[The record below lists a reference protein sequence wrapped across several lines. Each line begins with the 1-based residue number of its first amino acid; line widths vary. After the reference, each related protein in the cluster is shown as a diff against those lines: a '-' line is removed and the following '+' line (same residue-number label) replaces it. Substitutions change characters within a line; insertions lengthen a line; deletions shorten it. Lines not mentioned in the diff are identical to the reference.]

1 MHQPASVQ
9 PMAPVVPLPA
19 LLHRAAAQ
27 WPGHTAASF
36 PDVEMTYAQL
46 WGAACHIGNTL
57 VRADV
62 RPGEH
67 IGLLMPNCA
76 RMLASLFGVI
86 LAGAIPVPLNTR
98 YRSDE
103 LPYVI
108 EHADMAGLI
117 TMAEVS
123 QNNAGELVDYLQ
135 RVEDALTELKTQ
147 SAGRPFS
154 IAAAPRLRF
163 VSAFGSTQ
171 RPWVTPWQEG
181 TAEESPGLRT
191 RREAPGLDDVAVL
204 LYTSG
209 TTSRPKGVLQTHR
222 ALVTTCTRGGA
233 RMGFGTDDVVWSPS
247 PMCHIA
253 AWVGVLGCASVGAEL
268 LTSPYFEPAV
278 VLDQLVARRATIAFA
293 NFPAFFFALG
303 NLMQARG
310 TSLPT
315 LKLLTTAAAPAE
327 IERIR
332 KLFPGAL
339 QVSVTGST
347 ESAGCMCINDMSDSP
362 EKRAETAGR
371 PLDGIRLS
379 IRDVDTLEEVPA
391 GTAGELWVG
400 GVCTLKA
407 YYKDPKP
414 ALTGAPDPGWF
425 RTADLF
431 TLDEQGRLAFRGRI
445 KDMLK
450 VGGENV
456 SAAEIENYLL
466 ALPAIAVVQVVSAP
480 DDHLGEVPA
489 AFIELKA
496 GATLSKEEVLAFCR
510 AGIARF
516 KVPRIVRF
524 VTEWPMSSTKIQK
537 ERLRA
542 MLREPPAQAQT

>member
-1 MHQPASVQ
+1 MQHSTTVKA
-9 PMAPVVPLPA
+9 MAPVVPLPA
-19 LLHRAAAQ
+19 LLHQAAAT
-27 WPGHTAASF
+27 WPERTAASF
-36 PDVEMTYAQL
+36 PDTELSYAQL
-46 WGAACHIGNTL
+46 WGEACHIGNTL
-57 VRADV
+57 VRAGV
-62 RPGEH
+62 RPGDH

-76 RMLASLFGVI
+76 RMLASLFGVS
-86 LAGAIPVPLNTR
+86 LAGAVPVPLNTR

-108 EHADMAGLI
+108 EHADMTGII

-135 RVEDALTELKTQ
+135 RIEDALPALKTQ
-147 SAGRPFS
+147 SAGKRLAV
-154 IAAAPRLRF
+154 AAAPRLGF
-163 VSAFGSTQ
+163 VAAYGATQ
-171 RPWVTPWQEG
+171 RAWVTPWQEG
-181 TAEESPGLRT
+181 SAEETPELRAQ
-191 RREAPGLDDVAVL
+191 REAVSLDDIAVL

-209 TTSRPKGVLQTHR
+209 TTARPKGVLQTHR
-222 ALVTTCTRGGA
+222 AIVTTCTLGGA
-233 RMGFGTDDVVWSPS
+233 RMDFGAGDVVWSPS
-247 PMCHIA
+247 PLCHIA
-253 AWVGVLGCASVGAEL
+253 AYVAIIGCAAVGAEL
-268 LTSPYFEPAV
+268 LTSPYFEPEV
-278 VLDQLVARRATIAFA
+278 VLDQLIRRRATIAFA

-303 NLMQARG
+303 NLMQSRG
-310 TSLPT
+310 LDVPS

-332 KLFPGAL
+332 KLFPGAT

-347 ESAGCMCINDMSDSP
+347 ETAGCMCINDKGDPP

-371 PLDGIRLS
+371 PLDGIKLS
-379 IRDVDTLEEVPA
+379 IRDVDTLEEVPS
-391 GTAGELWVG
+391 GTSGELWVS

-414 ALTGAPDPGWF
+414 ALTGEPDPGWF

-431 TLDEQGRLAFRGRI
+431 TLDEAGRLAFRGRI

-466 ALPAIAVVQVVSAP
+466 AMPAIAVVQVVSAP
-480 DDHLGEVPA
+480 DDNLGEVPA
-489 AFIELKA
+489 AFIERKA
-496 GATLSKEEVLAFCR
+496 GASLTEEEVIAFCR
-510 AGIARF
+510 AGVARF

-542 MLREPPAQAQT
+542 ILRESQTQA